1 KRRTALNLARAALDG
16 IYQDYRERDP
26 NSAEG
31 RFAIEAHSWTGK
43 IDDELGNSEA
53 AKEVYD
59 EVLSNFQDL
68 GKDAKSVFPTDN
80 SKDSQRYIK
89 TDIDDILAR
98 TKHFSLLVLAKDPK
112 QEKEYLTQAR
122 DFVENE

>member
-1 KRRTALNLARAALDG
+1 
-16 IYQDYRERDP
+16 
-26 NSAEG
+26 
-31 RFAIEAHSWTGK
+31 
-43 IDDELGNSEA
+43 
-53 AKEVYD
+53 YD

-80 SKDSQRYIK
+80 ARDSQHYIK

-112 QEKEYLTQAR
+112 HEKEYLTQAR
-122 DFVENE
+122 DFVENEEYKKNLKGEWGYQGAALELSKHLAAAAEKETKPTEQGKLT